1 MPVLAHRPSVSEVC
15 SRIKKLRIPEP
26 SATQTSAPEPAESL
40 SLYVGNLAY
49 GVQECEVKELFSEFG
64 TVSEVH
70 FVMDKRR
77 GRFRGFGFVHLTPPE
92 NGEKAIEAL
101 NGKEFQGRRL
111 IVKVSRQE
119 DSEE

>member
-15 SRIKKLRIPEP
+15 SKIKKLRTSEP
-26 SATQTSAPEPAESL
+26 IATETPAPEPPESV

-49 GVQECEVKELFSEFG
+49 GVQESEVKELFAGFG
-64 TVSEVH
+64 EISEVH

-77 GRFRGFGFVHLTPPE
+77 GRFRGFGFVHLSPPG
-92 NGEKAIEAL
+92 NADQAIEAL
-101 NGKEFQGRRL
+101 NGREFQGRRL

-119 DSEE
+119 DEE